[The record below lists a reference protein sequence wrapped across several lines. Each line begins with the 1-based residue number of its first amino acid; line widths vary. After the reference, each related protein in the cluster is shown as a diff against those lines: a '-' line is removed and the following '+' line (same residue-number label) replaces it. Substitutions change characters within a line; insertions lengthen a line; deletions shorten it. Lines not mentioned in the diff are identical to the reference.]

1 MSHRFAR
8 HAAFFTLV
16 LASVCAHAAETVY
29 ALDPVHTRVM
39 FAVSH
44 AGFSNPMGTVSGTT
58 GTLVFDPDNWA
69 SARVEA
75 KIPLD
80 RLDLGDKKWNAAV
93 LDRTFLDVKK
103 HPEATFVSTRIEQVD
118 PTHAKVIGNLTLHGV
133 TREVQLDVVFHQ
145 AKRHPMPPFR
155 RTAGFSATG
164 TLSRK
169 AFAITSWPSVVG
181 DAVEIRIEA
190 EGTRSR
196 DEAPGVPATSTQAL
210 PAGASTQVMPAAT
223 STQVM
228 PAPST
233 TQVMPAGTSTV
244 VPASNATTT
253 P

>member
-1 MSHRFAR
+1 MPNRFVR
-8 HAAFFTLV
+8 HAALAALV
-16 LASVCAHAAETVY
+16 LASCLVHAADTVY

-58 GTLVFDPDNWA
+58 GTLVFDPDNWS

-80 RLDLGDKKWNAAV
+80 RLDMGDAKWNDAV
-93 LDRTFLDVKK
+93 LGRSFLDAKQ
-103 HPEATFVSTRIEQVD
+103 HPVATFVSTRIEPVD
-118 PTHAKVIGNLTLHGV
+118 ATHAKLTGNLTLRGV

-169 AFAITSWPSVVG
+169 AFAITAWPSVVG

-190 EGTRSR
+190 EGTRTR
-196 DEAPGVPATSTQAL
+196 EDAGDVP
-210 PAGASTQVMPAAT
+210 M
-223 STQVM
+223 
-228 PAPST
+228 PST
-233 TQVMPAGTSTV
+233 TQAPPAGTSTV
-244 VPASNATTT
+244 LPASNATIA

>member
-8 HAAFFTLV
+8 HAALIALL
-16 LASVCAHAAETVY
+16 LASVGARAAETVY

-44 AGFSNPMGTVSGTT
+44 AGFSNPMGTISGTT
-58 GTLVFDPDNWA
+58 GTLVFDPDDWA

-80 RLDLGDKKWNAAV
+80 RLDLGDRKWNDAV
-93 LDRTFLDVKK
+93 LDRTFLDVKR
-103 HPEATFVSTRIEQVD
+103 HPEATFVSTRVEPVD
-118 PTHAKVIGNLTLHGV
+118 AMHAKVSGNLTLHGV

-145 AKRHPMPPFR
+145 ARRHPMPPFR

-190 EGTRSR
+190 EGTRTR
-196 DEAPGVPATSTQAL
+196 DDAHDVAAPSTQA
-210 PAGASTQVMPAAT
+210 MPPGT
-223 STQVM
+223 STQVL
-228 PAPST
+228 PAETS

-244 VPASNATTT
+244 APASNATMT

>member
-1 MSHRFAR
+1 MFLRFA
-8 HAAFFTLV
+8 LV
-16 LASVCAHAAETVY
+16 LALGLVSSHAHAAQAVY

-44 AGFSNPMGTVSGTT
+44 AGFSNPMGTISGTT

-75 KIPLD
+75 KIPVD
-80 RLDLGDKKWNAAV
+80 RLDLGDKKWNDAV

-103 HPEATFVSTRIEQVD
+103 HPVATFVSTRIEPAD
-118 PTHAKVIGNLTLHGV
+118 PMHAKVFGNLTLHGV

-164 TLSRK
+164 TLSRS
-169 AFAITSWPSVVG
+169 AFGITSWKSVVG

-190 EGTRSR
+190 EGARTREDAS
-196 DEAPGVPATSTQAL
+196 DVPA
-210 PAGASTQVMPAAT
+210 ASTQTAPPGT
-223 STQVM
+223 STL
-228 PAPST
+228 APPSN
-233 TQVMPAGTSTV
+233 ATV
-244 VPASNATTT
+244 VPASNATIT

>member
-8 HAAFFTLV
+8 HAAVLALL
-16 LASVCAHAAETVY
+16 LASVGAHAAETVY

-58 GTLVFDPDNWA
+58 GTLVFDPDDWA

-75 KIPLD
+75 KIPMT
-80 RLDLGDKKWNAAV
+80 RLDLGDKKWNDAV

-103 HPEATFVSTRIEQVD
+103 HPDATFVSTRVEPVD
-118 PTHAKVIGNLTLHGV
+118 ATHAKVFGNLTLHGV

-190 EGTRSR
+190 EGTRTR
-196 DEAPGVPATSTQAL
+196 DDASGVAAPTTQAAPPAASTQA
-210 PAGASTQVMPAAT
+210 MP
-223 STQVM
+223 
-228 PAPST
+228 PEPS

-244 VPASNATTT
+244 APASNATTT